1 MKTNIKIFATLM
13 IFCLMAMGFPQDL
26 KRLSYLA
33 YLEQDKNS
41 WKSNVALATKSYQ
54 ANPSAET
61 LFALAL
67 TEYGLINATMK
78 YQDERLFDAYYD
90 GLESRL
96 EELAKDRKYSAEA
109 KAMLAS
115 VYEFKIA
122 YSPWRGMI
130 LGGKIGKLMDAA
142 LESAP
147 NSALI
152 QKMYAGNQY
161 FTPEMWGG
169 DQDKALTAFLQSNEL
184 FEQKKDT
191 ENWLYLDNLAWIG
204 IIYQE
209 KGMKAEARE
218 VWEKALAIEPDFH
231 WVSKGLL
238 ADLN

>member
-1 MKTNIKIFATLM
+1 MKTNVKIFALLIM
-13 IFCLMAMGFPQDL
+13 ISLTAMRFPQDL
-26 KRLSYLA
+26 TRLSYQA
-33 YLEQDKNS
+33 YLEQNKSS
-41 WKSNVALATKSYQ
+41 WKSNVALATKTYQ
-54 ANPSAET
+54 TNPSSET
-61 LFALAL
+61 LFQLAL
-67 TEYGLINATMK
+67 TEYGLLNATMK
-78 YQDERLFDAYYD
+78 DQDERLFDAYYD

-115 VYEFKIA
+115 VYGFKIA

-130 LGGKIGKLMDAA
+130 LGGKISNLMEEA

-147 NSALI
+147 NSALV

-169 DQDKALTAFLQSNEL
+169 DQDKALAAFLQSNKL
-184 FEQKKDT
+184 FEQKQDT
-191 ENWLYLDNLAWIG
+191 DNWMYLDNLAWIG

-209 KGMKAEARE
+209 KGKKAEAKA
-218 VWEKALAIEPDFH
+218 VWEKALVIEPNFH